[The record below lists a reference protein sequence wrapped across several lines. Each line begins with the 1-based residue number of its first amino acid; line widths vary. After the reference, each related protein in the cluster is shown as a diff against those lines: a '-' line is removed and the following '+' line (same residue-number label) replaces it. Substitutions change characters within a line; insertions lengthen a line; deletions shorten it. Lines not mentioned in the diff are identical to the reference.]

1 MQPYERRSGDGQ
13 VVRPA
18 TPSLSD
24 LPETTN
30 GTLLGG
36 RIAYHQ
42 FRQGY
47 RTGLEPVLMAALIPA
62 RPGNRVL
69 EAGCGAGAG
78 LLCLSARVENL
89 MLTGF
94 EIDPATAALARINLV
109 LNASKD
115 TQIVTGDICNAGQ
128 ILNDT
133 PEISSFRFDHI
144 FANPP
149 WHREDATAS
158 PEPRRD
164 KARRARKDTL
174 HRWIS
179 TFASLLREKG
189 SLTMAIPSTRLAETL
204 AACEK
209 VRIGSAEIIPLW
221 PHEGEE
227 ARIVLIRARRGG
239 QAGSRIL
246 PGLVL
251 HKDDGSFTPAAEAIL
266 RNGQPLY
273 SESFRSPRRV
283 SGPQKDL

>member
-1 MQPYERRSGDGQ
+1 
-13 VVRPA
+13 
-18 TPSLSD
+18 
-24 LPETTN
+24 
-30 GTLLGG
+30 
-36 RIAYHQ
+36 
-42 FRQGY
+42 
-47 RTGLEPVLMAALIPA
+47 MAALIPA

-78 LLCLSARVENL
+78 LLCLKARVENL
-89 MLTGF
+89 AVTGF
-94 EIDPATAALARINLV
+94 EIDPATAALARINLIF
-109 LNASKD
+109 NACND
-115 TQIVTGDICNAGQ
+115 TEIVTNDICNAGQ
-128 ILNDT
+128 ILRDT
-133 PEISSFRFDHI
+133 PETPPFRFDHI

-149 WHREDATAS
+149 WHQENATAS

-179 TFASLLREKG
+179 TFAGLLREKG
-189 SLTMAIPSTRLAETL
+189 SLTLAIPSTRLAETL

-227 ARIVLIRARRGG
+227 SRIVLIRARRGG

-266 RNGQPLY
+266 RNGQPLFP
-273 SESFRSPRRV
+273 ESFRSPRRV
-283 SGPQKDL
+283 SGHQKEL